1 MPILKRLSGLR
12 TLRPQRAD
20 ETLFSFLCT
29 PNNHMS
35 RIVAMVNYLA
45 SKGKQVAEGH
55 FVFPSVEAIA
65 SLTEGELRG
74 SGFGYRAA
82 TIPAVAR
89 EVLARGGEDWLD
101 GLAAKPYKEARVELM
116 QLAGIGPKL
125 ADCVCLFGLGF
136 DTAVPVD
143 THVWK
148 ACQEWYAAGVQ
159 GAGLTPARYEQ
170 ARLSFVKQFG
180 SLSGWAQQYVFYDQ
194 FLSYRK
200 PKSRH

>member
-1 MPILKRLSGLR
+1 M
-12 TLRPQRAD
+12 T
-20 ETLFSFLCT
+20 
-29 PNNHMS
+29 
-35 RIVAMVNYLA
+35 RIIAMVNFLA
-45 SKGKQVAEGH
+45 GKGERVAEGH
-55 FVFPSVEAIA
+55 FVFPRVEVLA
-65 SLTEGELRG
+65 SLTEGELR
-74 SGFGYRAA
+74 SNGFGYRAA
-82 TIPAVAR
+82 TIPAVVR
-89 EVLARGGEDWLD
+89 EVLARGGEDWLE
-101 GLAAKPYKEARVELM
+101 GLAAKRYEEARVELM
-116 QLAGIGPKL
+116 QLPGIGPKL

-159 GAGLTPARYEQ
+159 ETGLTPARYEQ